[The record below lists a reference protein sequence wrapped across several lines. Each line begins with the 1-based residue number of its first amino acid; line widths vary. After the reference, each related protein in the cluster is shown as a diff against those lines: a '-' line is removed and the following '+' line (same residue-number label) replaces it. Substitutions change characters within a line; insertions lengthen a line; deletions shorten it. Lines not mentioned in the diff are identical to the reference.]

1 MRHRLPV
8 LITLAASLAG
18 LAAGGCGAS
27 GGSSPPA
34 DARLAPMAPVAPMPW
49 TPVPAVELSNLAG
62 GTAGVTRLAE
72 GRVALVS
79 MWATWCDACMKE
91 LDALNRL
98 HASTAAGRDAV
109 VIGVDV
115 GEDPDTVAA
124 FAKQRGLR
132 YAQLVDRDF
141 VFADALGQRR
151 VPATLVVD
159 RQGRIVYRGDAL
171 DARSLEALR
180 RAIGGDQASS
190 RSVYPSGATAR

>member
-1 MRHRLPV
+1 MRHRLPLLV
-8 LITLAASLAG
+8 ALGLG
-18 LAAGGCGAS
+18 LAAAASGGCGGA
-27 GGSSPPA
+27 
-34 DARLAPMAPVAPMPW
+34 APRAGAEAPDGRSAAW

-62 GTAGVTRLAE
+62 GKAGVTRLAE

-79 MWATWCDACMKE
+79 MWATWCEACMKE

-98 HASTAAGRDAV
+98 DASTAGGRDAV

-124 FAKQRGLR
+124 FARRRGLR

-141 VFADALGQRR
+141 AFADALGQRR

-159 RQGRIVYRGDAL
+159 RHGRIVYRGDAL

-180 RAIGGDQASS
+180 RAIAEAQATPLQASS
-190 RSVYPSGATAR
+190 LSVYPSGATAR

>member
-1 MRHRLPV
+1 MRHRLPF
-8 LITLAASLAG
+8 LITLAAG
-18 LAAGGCGAS
+18 LAALATGGCGAT
-27 GGSSPPA
+27 GASSPRA
-34 DARLAPMAPVAPMPW
+34 DAPAAMW
-49 TPVPAVELSNLAG
+49 TPLPAVELSNLTG
-62 GTAGVTRLAE
+62 GTAGVRGLAE

-98 HASTAAGRDAV
+98 DASTAAGRDAV

-124 FAKQRGLR
+124 FAKRRGLR

-159 RQGRIVYRGDAL
+159 RHGRIVYRGDAL
-171 DARSLEALR
+171 DTRSLEALR
-180 RAIGGDQASS
+180 RAIAANQASS
-190 RSVYPSGATAR
+190 RSEYPSGATAR